1 MTYERSRKGR
11 TRKCRGHLIGAGS
24 AAVPPLLKPVAPQ
37 LRPPMNV
44 CCSNFTSYAS
54 KRSKP
59 RTSEGLSPDAPFRIA
74 CAGAPGRQIFHPEGL
89 ADGLTK
95 SRADNFRLIP
105 ANSAVRDVLRVH
117 AQSQIA
123 RIRADF
129 ERFSKKC
136 RKEWTEWWSKRD
148 LNSRPL
154 FIKYPVGCAVSSA
167 QFRRIL
173 AIREFVRQ

>member
-1 MTYERSRKGR
+1 MRASARSHVRAKGSLR
-11 TRKCRGHLIGAGS
+11 TPHLGS
-24 AAVPPLLKPVAPQ
+24 LALA
-37 LRPPMNV
+37 
-44 CCSNFTSYAS
+44 
-54 KRSKP
+54 
-59 RTSEGLSPDAPFRIA
+59 
-74 CAGAPGRQIFHPEGL
+74 APGRQIFHPDGL

-123 RIRADF
+123 RIRAHF

-154 FIKYPVGCAVSSA
+154 FIKYPAAWRSFPRNSGESLPSENLFANDSA
-167 QFRRIL
+167 EIHQPAIL
-173 AIREFVRQ
+173 NGVRLQPLRSGDVPEKLIKMLV